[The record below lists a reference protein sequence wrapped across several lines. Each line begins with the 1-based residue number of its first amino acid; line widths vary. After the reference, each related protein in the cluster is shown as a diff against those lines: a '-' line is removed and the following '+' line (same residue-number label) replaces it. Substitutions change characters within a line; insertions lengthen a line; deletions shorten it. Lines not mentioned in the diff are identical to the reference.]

1 MEIQE
6 AILIQNIN
14 DTHKIEKKN
23 RTLNFKRENVSM
35 NVTLASK
42 IYYINQIFLI
52 RIIEAKT

>member
-6 AILIQNIN
+6 AILLQNIN

>member
-6 AILIQNIN
+6 AILLQNIN
-14 DTHKIEKKN
+14 DTHREKN